1 LAVSRS
7 IFTGVIATN
16 RQHYYFHSPHSHYL
30 LVADGIVEMALLSST
45 FHQMAIT
52 KKAAKEKARKPN
64 IHNTTQEM
72 RRQRACCP
80 PKEVV
85 DMTAQQA
92 QPQALEEEDDYM
104 SAAFIVDAAPPATS
118 SQAPKRKRGTLASL
132 FITLFIYF
140 QQSVQSAEVQP
151 EKKPL
156 KVLEKEVRTGCVVC
170 RCARDAD
177 ALFILHHRN

>member
-1 LAVSRS
+1 LD
-7 IFTGVIATN
+7 
-16 RQHYYFHSPHSHYL
+16 QHRLTSLFCLFGGFKVDFY
-30 LVADGIVEMALLSST
+30 AALLPQIGSIITFIPLIHITFWLPTESSKWRCCHQHFTRWRSRKRRQKKKQGNQT
-45 FHQMAIT
+45 F
-52 KKAAKEKARKPN
+52 
-64 IHNTTQEM
+64 TTQEM

-132 FITLFIYF
+132 FITLFIYLF
-140 QQSVQSAEVQP
+140 PTICSIGRGPAREEASQSA
-151 EKKPL
+151 
-156 KVLEKEVRTGCVVC
+156 
-170 RCARDAD
+170 
-177 ALFILHHRN
+177 